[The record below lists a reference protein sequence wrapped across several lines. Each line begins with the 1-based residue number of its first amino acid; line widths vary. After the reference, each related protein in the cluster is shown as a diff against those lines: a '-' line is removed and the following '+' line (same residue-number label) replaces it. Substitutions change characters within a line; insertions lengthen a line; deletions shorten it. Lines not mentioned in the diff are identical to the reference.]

1 MSDYS
6 LEEKLTWLLE
16 FFPELSEEQDEVQK
30 FLLRTGPIYANVI
43 KGKLVPVPL
52 NEFLSFHK
60 RISVDEN
67 SNIFANNAPAI
78 LLFTDNIRHV
88 DIGVQYL
95 LTFFG
100 IELDQRQY
108 SSFVRAEQRE
118 CAIVLSRENKAVL
131 TFSKPFAWVSLDGK
145 SASQVVREIISKT
158 RNPKILSI
166 IANYQRLNE
175 LVEIREHLEN
185 LEAEHN
191 LPAIVLHNILD
202 EGQLKIDRE
211 RRWQI

>member
-30 FLLRTGPIYANVI
+30 FLLRTGPIYANVVE
-43 KGKLVPVPL
+43 GKLIPVPL
-52 NEFLSFHK
+52 TEYLSARK

-78 LLFTDNIRHV
+78 LMFTDNIRHV

-95 LTFFG
+95 LTFFD

-118 CAIVLSRENKAVL
+118 CAIVLSCENKAVL
-131 TFSKPFAWVSLDGK
+131 TFSNPFVWVSLDGK
-145 SASQVVREIISKT
+145 SAPQVVREIISKT

-166 IANYQRLNE
+166 IASYQRLNE